1 MDRFSFIVI
10 DLSLRAVAH
19 DPKLFSKYSNG
30 ENIILTANDFIDP
43 GNSAAFAD
51 LKAVPALARDTTNLA
66 NICTAPVKSRPD
78 T

>member
-10 DLSLRAVAH
+10 ELSLRAVAH
-19 DPKLFSKYSNG
+19 DPKLFSRYSNG

-51 LKAVPALARDTTNLA
+51 LKSVPLLARDTTNLA
-66 NICTAPVKSRPD
+66 NICTAPVKSHSNA
-78 T
+78 